1 MWNWNKEEEPI
12 LVEDDRD
19 VKPLKS
25 YVAEFLGVSFLAL
38 TIALGDG
45 GPIGVGLTLAIMIFA
60 TAPLSGGQLNPAVTV
75 AQCLLG
81 NKSWKEGVFFMIA
94 QLLGAL
100 FANFY
105 ATLMT
110 SGDLGGP
117 VAYTDSYQ
125 AQFCAEFIYTF
136 ALVFV
141 VLSVTSSK
149 NSFYGFAIGLT
160 VAIGAWSVG
169 DISGGCFN
177 PAIAFGA
184 HYSELVSTVKDF
196 WIPEVIGG
204 VVAAYVW
211 RWISA

>member
-1 MWNWNKEEEPI
+1 M
-12 LVEDDRD
+12 
-19 VKPLKS
+19 
-25 YVAEFLGVSFLAL
+25 AL